1 MSYGNV
7 SQSGNRWTRKSLL
20 KNLISSTNRLASDA
34 FWQMIAR
41 GDCLDSKV
49 LAMSKLRPLREL
61 IVCECLCPLLGSFRE
76 MFMHQKASIIMHIN
90 GGVS

>member
-1 MSYGNV
+1 
-7 SQSGNRWTRKSLL
+7 
-20 KNLISSTNRLASDA
+20 
-34 FWQMIAR
+34 
-41 GDCLDSKV
+41 